1 MTQHVAVP
9 AAADAFFTTVR
20 GTTYNL
26 DNVACVMSGIIPAF
40 GFVLD
45 VKLWTL
51 FEATISK
58 RASGLVLKRC
68 TIGTKRKIEG
78 VLATPTQK
86 RILRV
91 WSALGLGYMGL
102 TIAGSYAFLRLT
114 EATMTND
121 FWWATF
127 DLNNTQAYLCNRF
140 NAQLITSF
148 GQTTVRFNDLERAL
162 LVTMENTTDPNI
174 NVAPAYANLIQDQVN
189 SLPNVISALRNM
201 NGCDLQ
207 WIFTAYCYVDFAQKW
222 ELANSLPRQER
233 CRHRY
238 ATNGA
243 VYLEGL
249 FRNNHDL
256 ALCWSEAWENAVFRA
271 LHEFNDDKNWL
282 NKTFSAQLSIDE
294 VQFWQDHEIK
304 SYSAQWQNFKLIGV
318 IETVD
323 VVRAFGFVYPLTL
336 KRSNKTLQLSK
347 QTSYKTYWGLA
358 GDLTAISTNGST
370 IYGQSLVR
378 QASNFAFRNVSL
390 EAQLMA
396 NQTLPAPLTDGLSLL
411 RSKLGPFG
419 STDTYRVAV
428 PLSLVMLYENLTQ
441 TVTSLLAQS
450 IDAQVDY
457 WPLYDSTLVCP
468 QPSEWDDSLFWGG
481 DILCREQP
489 SPQPQVQLFFS
500 SQGSC
505 GINVNEFVQL
515 TPHIV
520 LMAAMTSGLVHRLN
534 ESMSINAICR
544 RATNMAEACKEILL
558 SMKAIAEK
566 YFTQDRIKSAYSA
579 ALQIKL
585 MDVDIQLFQYIS
597 RRNSPISI
605 STPRLFDDIDFEIFA
620 WIMLFEWTQGFREVV
635 TFEGDVGQLT
645 LMSTL
650 YTPSTSPANAIEV
663 PLNMAL
669 YVHRVMQY
677 CTLVLLGVAAVAGV
691 YIIHS
696 RSYVQGLNLFS
707 FNRVARLVWLG
718 RPTAFVRGITA
729 ICLLSTASLE
739 LRRPHSGLIAF
750 LDAPPT
756 DPIKTFFSA
765 GEATWLAYILND
777 LFSLVTRQY
786 TSSYSLKSRLLLW
799 AAAAT
804 WSFVSPVT
812 HSVTIS
818 RDCTVVLVDSQ
829 IVCHSGVVRIGN
841 NVRFIGLILLAIS
854 SQKSSSL
861 FLYAA
866 AKYQFRRDQWEFLGV
881 YYLDRASAVLNG
893 IISVTFKGFHFVFD
907 IKTWRIYVY
916 PVERHIQT
924 SPFISDMLSLCPNEN
939 CYIPRSC
946 DTQKIS
952 SPIAS
957 TFNHCF

>member
-1 MTQHVAVP
+1 
-9 AAADAFFTTVR
+9 
-20 GTTYNL
+20 
-26 DNVACVMSGIIPAF
+26 MSGIIPAF

-58 RASGLVLKRC
+58 RAFGLVLKRC

-127 DLNNTQAYLCNRF
+127 DLNNTQAYLCNWF
-140 NAQLITSF
+140 NSQLITSF
-148 GQTTVRFNDLERAL
+148 GQATVHFNDLERAL
-162 LVTMENTTDPNI
+162 LVTMQNTTDPNI
-174 NVAPAYANLIQDQVN
+174 NVAPTYANLIQDQVN

-201 NGCDLQ
+201 NGCDLP

-222 ELANSLPRQER
+222 ELANSLQRRER

-256 ALCWSEAWENAVFRA
+256 ALCWSDAWENAVFRA
-271 LHEFNDDKNWL
+271 LHEFNAGKNWL

-294 VQFWQDHEIK
+294 E
-304 SYSAQWQNFKLIGV
+304 
-318 IETVD
+318 
-323 VVRAFGFVYPLTL
+323 
-336 KRSNKTLQLSK
+336 RSNKTLQLSK
-347 QTSYKTYWGLA
+347 QISYKTYWGLA
-358 GDLTAISTNGST
+358 GDLTAITTNGST

-378 QASNFAFRNVSL
+378 QASNFAFRNLSL

-428 PLSLVMLYENLTQ
+428 PQSLAMLYENLTQ
-441 TVTSLLAQS
+441 SVTSLLAQS
-450 IDAQVDY
+450 IDAQVDF

-481 DILCREQP
+481 DILCREQL
-489 SPQPQVQLFFS
+489 SSQPHVQLFFS

-520 LMAAMTSGLVHRLN
+520 LMAAMTSGLVHHLN

-544 RATNMAEACKEILL
+544 RATNMAEACNEILL

-566 YFTQDRIKSAYSA
+566 YFTRDRIKTAYNA
-579 ALQIKL
+579 ALQIKT

-597 RRNSPISI
+597 RSKSHISI
-605 STPRLFDDIDFEIFA
+605 STPRLFDDIDFEFFA

-650 YTPSTSPANAIEV
+650 YTPSTSPANAMEV

-707 FNRVARLVWLG
+707 FNRVAGLVWLG
-718 RPTAFVRGITA
+718 RPIAFVRGITA

-786 TSSYSLKSRLLLW
+786 TSSYSLKSSLLLW
-799 AAAAT
+799 AAAAS

-818 RDCTVVLVDSQ
+818 RNCTVVLVDSQ

-841 NVRFIGLILLAIS
+841 NVRFIGLILLAIVSCVLCYGFECFLHRGLQS

-861 FLYAA
+861 FVYAA

-916 PVERHIQT
+916 PVEAPHSNEPIHLRHAL
-924 SPFISDMLSLCPNEN
+924 PLPE
-939 CYIPRSC
+939 
-946 DTQKIS
+946 
-952 SPIAS
+952 
-957 TFNHCF
+957 